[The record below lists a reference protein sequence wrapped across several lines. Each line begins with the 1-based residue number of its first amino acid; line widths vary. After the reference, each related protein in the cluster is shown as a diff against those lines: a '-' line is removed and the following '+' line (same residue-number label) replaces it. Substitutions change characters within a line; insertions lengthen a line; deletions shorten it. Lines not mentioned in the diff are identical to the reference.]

1 MEEGENKM
9 TKYERLIHKSEL
21 CIQAAYR
28 TKGHVS
34 TMWLGKSIELR
45 RKAMALTVEEANAHG

>member
-1 MEEGENKM
+1 M

-28 TKGHVS
+28 TKGKVS
-34 TMWLGKSIELR
+34 AMWLGKSIELR
-45 RKAMALTVEEANAHG
+45 RKAASLTVQEASRV